1 MRGQDEAHENQEHT
15 QAGRISH
22 KHPRQRN
29 PWPGQPGGQAP
40 RGTKSP
46 IYPEM
51 VMHEQRWGVKS
62 SRDQVYP
69 VGDPGEE
76 YRAGVCCFCNFSGSE
91 KCIKTKLP
99 KKKLNAR
106 NY

>member
-1 MRGQDEAHENQEHT
+1 MPMRTRSTHRPDASPTNTQGRETRGQGSQVVRL
-15 QAGRISH
+15 QG
-22 KHPRQRN
+22 
-29 PWPGQPGGQAP
+29 AP
-40 RGTKSP
+40 SSP

-62 SRDQVYP
+62 SRDQLYP